1 VTKQTQ
7 TQILALIKQLAEDN
21 SDVDVVW
28 LYGSRAQGT
37 YVEGSDFD
45 LAIAFKNFDLSPTDA
60 LLRPNELVMDWAL
73 TLGINEDKLSIV
85 DINRCPVY
93 LAFNVVEFGHVMF
106 ETGTMRVYKEKNR
119 IYSQYEFQMI
129 END

>member
-1 VTKQTQ
+1 VTNQ
-7 TQILALIKQLAEDN
+7 TQILALIKQLAVGN
-21 SDVDVVW
+21 SDIDVVW

-37 YVEGSDFD
+37 DVEGSDFD
-45 LAIAFKNFDLSPTDA
+45 LAIAFKDFDLSPTNA
-60 LLRPNELVMDWAL
+60 MLRPNELAMDWAL
-73 TLGINEDKLSIV
+73 ALGISENILSIV

-93 LAFNVVEFGHVMF
+93 LAFNVVEFGQVVF
-106 ETGTMRVYKEKNR
+106 ETGTTRVYKEHNR